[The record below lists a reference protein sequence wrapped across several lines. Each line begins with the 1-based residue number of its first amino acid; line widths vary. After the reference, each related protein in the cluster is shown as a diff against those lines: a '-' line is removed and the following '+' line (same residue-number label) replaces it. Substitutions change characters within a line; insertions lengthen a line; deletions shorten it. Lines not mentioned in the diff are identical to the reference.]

1 VVASALLEF
10 GNMLNIKQ
18 KSKVAETLVVALVC
32 AIGPGCNG
40 FFVDPTLTSITVGPS
55 ATINETGTVQMS
67 AVGTYNDGSTKSIS
81 NVFWSSSDTTV
92 ASIDG
97 AGLVTGISPGS
108 ATITGASGTVSGTA
122 TVTVSISNVTGI
134 TISPTTANANI
145 NQSQSFTASAK
156 VSGGSPV
163 DITSTATWT
172 ITATSTGSTADF
184 TVVGGQDP
192 AVVTVQATA
201 QPGEVATIT
210 ATYVSGVNTFTAT
223 ATLRVTQ

>member
-1 VVASALLEF
+1 
-10 GNMLNIKQ
+10 MLNIKQ
-18 KSKVAETLVVALVC
+18 KPKVAGTLVVALVC

-40 FFVDPTLTSITVGPS
+40 FFVNPTLTSITVGPS
-55 ATINETGTVQMS
+55 ATINQNGTVQMS
-67 AVGTYNDGSTKSIS
+67 AVGTFNDGTTESLS

-92 ASIDG
+92 AAING

-134 TISPTTANANI
+134 TISPTSANATI
-145 NQSQSFTASAK
+145 NGTESFKAMAT

-163 DITSTATWT
+163 DVTTTATWT
-172 ITATSTGSTADF
+172 ISATSSGSTADF
-184 TVVGGQDP
+184 TIVGGQDP

-201 QPGEVATIT
+201 AVGEVATVT
-210 ATYVSGVNTFTAT
+210 ATYVSGVNTFTAN
-223 ATLRVTQ
+223 AMLRVTQ